1 MLAEVMA
8 AKREISERTQGGR
21 LRRIDPKFVQQ
32 VKETQA
38 QAHLSDKEFAR
49 MLSISSFQLRNLY
62 SRDKKRVGRPSKA
75 KRATS
80 KTPIMPVRIKR
91 EPIPDKPIVISGFRV
106 TVGSV
111 ENAARILAS
120 LEGAHANP

>member
-8 AKREISERTQGGR
+8 AKREIAERTQGGR

-32 VKETQA
+32 VKEAQA

-62 SRDKKRVGRPSKA
+62 SRGKTRVGRPAKA
-75 KRATS
+75 KRITPKAPFLRHRVSRIDDSDNEKVRRSWWTYRTFREHRKEAPLAPS
-80 KTPIMPVRIKR
+80 GKT
-91 EPIPDKPIVISGFRV
+91 D
-106 TVGSV
+106 
-111 ENAARILAS
+111 
-120 LEGAHANP
+120 